1 MVAKVGGLGKEFNRR
16 AALLSPGRFFDYLKW
31 KAELNGKIVID
42 QNEAYTSKTCFE
54 CGLLSDPG
62 ASETY
67 KCNHCDNVCGRDV
80 HACFNILT
88 KYMSSYSS
96 HDDKNNY

>member
-1 MVAKVGGLGKEFNRR
+1 M
-16 AALLSPGRFFDYLKW
+16 
-31 KAELNGKIVID
+31 ID

-62 ASETY
+62 AGETY

-88 KYMSSYSS
+88 KYMSSRLAATALTTIKIIINLIILVVG
-96 HDDKNNY
+96 DKANTIRGISFYQFFVTVFNL